1 MPVQSKFPFC
11 EINIVSDLL
20 IFTAMMELIQQAL
33 LPVNLPYSILLVL
46 IMCYWATVFIGV
58 LDLDFLDFDLEAD
71 TEIDVDT
78 DLDAD
83 GSFSG
88 GFLANTLS
96 FFHVGAVP
104 FMIFF
109 SILVLSLWT
118 VSLIGNH
125 YFGETFSWFALVLLI
140 PNLILSLVV
149 TKLLTWPFKGS
160 YQRMNRQGISKREL
174 VGKMCRITT
183 AVSPGTIGQAELTFD
198 EQNFLLKIRSQ
209 DETIAKGEQALLI
222 EYDAEKDFFLV
233 TPFRV

>member
-1 MPVQSKFPFC
+1 MT
-11 EINIVSDLL
+11 ELL
-20 IFTAMMELIQQAL
+20 QQAL
-33 LPVNLPYSILLVL
+33 LPANLPYSLLLLLVML
-46 IMCYWATVFIGV
+46 YWVTVFVGV
-58 LDLDFLDFDLEAD
+58 LDLDFLDFDLDAD
-71 TEIDVDT
+71 AEIDVDT
-78 DLDAD
+78 DIDVDAD
-83 GSFSG
+83 AEGAFSG
-88 GFLANTLS
+88 GFLANTLA

-118 VSLIGNH
+118 FSLIGNH
-125 YFGETFSWFALVLLI
+125 YFGEKFAWFAMALII
-140 PNLILSLVV
+140 PNLLFSLAV

-183 AVSPGTIGQAELTFD
+183 AVSPGTIGQAELTYD

-209 DETIAKGEQALLI
+209 EESIAKGEQALLI
-222 EYDAEKDFFLV
+222 EYDPEKDFFLV